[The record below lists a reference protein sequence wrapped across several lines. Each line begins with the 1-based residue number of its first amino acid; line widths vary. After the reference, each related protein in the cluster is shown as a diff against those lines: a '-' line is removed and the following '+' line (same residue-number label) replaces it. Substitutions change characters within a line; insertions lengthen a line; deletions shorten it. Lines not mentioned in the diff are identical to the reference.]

1 MKNKNV
7 FRIVLFL
14 LAVILAGAF
23 VLYTDLG
30 QKFLPDQLAV
40 SEPPAEEEA
49 TQEEASAQA
58 EAPLAPDFTVYDAD
72 GKEVHLLDYLGKPI
86 VLNFWASWCG
96 PCRSEMADFQEKYEA
111 LGDQVQ
117 FLMVN
122 CTDGSRETVETAA
135 AFIADQ
141 GYTFPVYYDTDVD
154 AAMVYGVSA
163 VPVSYFIDAEGNFA
177 AWAQGALTADMLQQ
191 GVDML
196 LEEM

>member
-40 SEPPAEEEA
+40 SEPPAEEET

-58 EAPLAPDFTVYDAD
+58 ELPLAPDFTVYDAD

-96 PCRSEMADFQEKYEA
+96 PCRSEMADFQEKYETP
-111 LGDQVQ
+111 GDRGDRR
-117 FLMVN
+117 
-122 CTDGSRETVETAA
+122 C
-135 AFIADQ
+135 
-141 GYTFPVYYDTDVD
+141 VYRRPGLHLP
-154 AAMVYGVSA
+154 GV
-163 VPVSYFIDAEGNFA
+163 
-177 AWAQGALTADMLQQ
+177 LRHRC
-191 GVDML
+191 
-196 LEEM
+196 

>member
-1 MKNKNV
+1 MKSKNT
-7 FRIVLFL
+7 FRIILFL

-30 QKFLPDQLAV
+30 QKFLPDQL
-40 SEPPAEEEA
+40 STSQPPAEEET

-141 GYTFPVYYDTDVD
+141 GYTFPVFYDTAAD
-154 AAMVYGVSA
+154 AAMTYGAYSL
-163 VPVSYFIDAEGNFA
+163 PMTFFINAEGYA
-177 AWAQGALTADMLQQ
+177 VAQANSAIDGETLQRGIDMIS
-191 GVDML
+191 
-196 LEEM
+196 